1 MSLHRAHTLANVL
14 AIAFGVAMVIAG
26 TSFFA

>member
-14 AIAFGVAMVIAG
+14 AIVFGVAMVIAG
-26 TSFFA
+26 TAFFA